1 VRVTVMG
8 AGGLGGYYG
17 GLLARA
23 GHEVTFIAR
32 GVHLEAIRRQGGLT
46 VRAVD
51 GEWFASA
58 AAADAPAGHPPD
70 LILFTVKSYDT
81 ETAAELVRP
90 AVGPETALLSLQNGV
105 DNEETLARRYGA
117 DRVLGGL
124 VYILANIQAPG
135 IVQQSAG
142 PRAVTFGEWRGGM
155 TDRVR
160 HLEGVLTEA
169 GWRVTATDDAVREKW
184 VKFAFICAQAGMTAL
199 TRLPIGEIR
208 AAPPTWEMFR
218 QIVEEVVAVGR
229 ARGVRLGPEV
239 VDAHL
244 KLARQLEAD
253 ATSSLHYDLTHGKRL
268 ESEALHG
275 TVVRYGRDVGV
286 PTPACAAVYAALLPH
301 DLRARARPPA

>member
-1 VRVTVMG
+1 MG

-51 GEWFASA
+51 GEGFGSA

-124 VYILANIQAPG
+124 VYILATIQAPG

-155 TDRVR
+155 TDRGR
-160 HLEGVLTEA
+160 HPGGGLTEA
-169 GWRVTATDDAVREKW
+169 GGRGLCPGGDDRADAVAHRRDPRRAADMGD
-184 VKFAFICAQAGMTAL
+184 VPPDRRGSRGGRPRPGCAFGPGGGGRAPGTRPAGSGGRHLIPALRPQPRQAG
-199 TRLPIGEIR
+199 G
-208 AAPPTWEMFR
+208 
-218 QIVEEVVAVGR
+218 G
-229 ARGVRLGPEV
+229 GG
-239 VDAHL
+239 
-244 KLARQLEAD
+244 
-253 ATSSLHYDLTHGKRL
+253 
-268 ESEALHG
+268 
-275 TVVRYGRDVGV
+275 
-286 PTPACAAVYAALLPH
+286 
-301 DLRARARPPA
+301 